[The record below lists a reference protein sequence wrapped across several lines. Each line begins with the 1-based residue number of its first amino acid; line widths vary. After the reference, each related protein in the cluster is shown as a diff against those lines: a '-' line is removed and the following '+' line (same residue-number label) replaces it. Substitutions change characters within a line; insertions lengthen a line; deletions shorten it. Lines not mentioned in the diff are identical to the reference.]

1 MRALG
6 RNTRGSVAMR
16 LKEGDKMA
24 SFDIIPASLG
34 KKIEEGSGTLQNP

>member
-16 LKEGDKMA
+16 LKQGDKMA
-24 SFDIIPASLG
+24 SIDIIPASLG
-34 KKIEEGSGTLQNP
+34 KKIEKGSETQP